1 MSKTRQPKVSLYW
14 DCQNV
19 PIKNPYLAQYLLIFA
34 NQLGELRIRPQAYS
48 YWRKE
53 KPESQK
59 RLYEIGFQCID
70 VPVIEKNAVDKRMID
85 DCQQE
90 IKDPLGSEIV
100 ILVTGDGDFTP
111 LVAILQ
117 THNKIVKVFA
127 QANIASSLI
136 SKVGKENCYD
146 VNNLP
151 ELVDINQEITSIS
164 YDDAIACLIEAIN
177 IALSKGKRTALSHIN
192 NLMCDRPNFPNYQ
205 GVSSIQKPDG
215 STFSKFSKFI
225 AAVANEGK
233 VMMKGQGNDR
243 EVFLIE

>member
-34 NQLGELRIRPQAYS
+34 NQLGELRIPPHAYS

-53 KPESQK
+53 NLESQK
-59 RLYEIGFQCID
+59 RLYELGFQCID

-85 DCQQE
+85 DCQKE

-100 ILVTGDGDFTP
+100 ILVTGDGDFAQ
-111 LVAILQ
+111 LVENLQ
-117 THNKIVKVFA
+117 AHNKVVKIFA
-127 QANIASSLI
+127 QTNISRSLI
-136 SKVGKENCYD
+136 SMVGQENVYD

-151 ELVDINQEITSIS
+151 ELVDINQQVPSIS

-177 IALSKGKRTALSHIN
+177 IALSKSKRTVLSRIN
-192 NLMCDRPNFPNYQ
+192 HLMCNHPNFPHYQ

-233 VMMKGQGNDR
+233 VLMKGQGTDR